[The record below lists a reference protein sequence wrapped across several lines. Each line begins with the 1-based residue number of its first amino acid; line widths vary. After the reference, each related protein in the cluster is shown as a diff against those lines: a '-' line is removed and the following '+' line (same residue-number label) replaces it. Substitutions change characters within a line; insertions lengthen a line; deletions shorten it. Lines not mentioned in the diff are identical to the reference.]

1 MCKTDGKDKGMCR
14 KRNIVYKVECTRCKL
29 EGKSSTYWGETAR
42 NGQLRGGEHVKDL
55 EKQREG
61 SHMLRHLLDA
71 HQGKGVGDPA
81 DLSFKMSIHK
91 KYRSPLERQLGE
103 AINIANAGGPGA
115 EGVLNQKEE
124 YSRCV
129 VPELQVSEGWRDTR
143 KQKRCREQGPTSQD
157 PPSKRPRR
165 ACEQGIT
172 ATRHPRGTEG
182 PTQAGNRAEEDHLRK
197 PPPSPQQETQERQPD
212 TDQPPPGREGE
223 GKAQEQQEQP
233 QQHPQVTGI
242 TATRHPSAS
251 EPTHTEGEQPTTQ
264 HHQVK
269 TQDRTPTSTAN
280 QHKATQN
287 RLPVDEKSV
296 KKVKRTT
303 SKTTKSTHT
312 VSKTHTQPKITTILG
327 SMKKKEFETKNKPP
341 EEPKKIENQGDEK
354 PEEQGKIGEQRTR
367 EEKLEKE
374 THRQTDKPIPRSAK
388 LKGSKLRSTNK
399 NIHSKANLKLS
410 SESKTNRIDS
420 YFHRDKGAAA
430 TSARGLP
437 SNNKLNNLTCLKGP
451 KGEDVTTGDTRPGD
465 LTKGDDSTN
474 VINLDLVPLMRDT

>member
-1 MCKTDGKDKGMCR
+1 M
-14 KRNIVYKVECTRCKL
+14 
-29 EGKSSTYWGETAR
+29 
-42 NGQLRGGEHVKDL
+42 KDL

-71 HQGKGVGDPA
+71 HQGEGVGDPA
-81 DLSFKMSIHK
+81 DLSFKMSIHR

-103 AINIANAGGPGA
+103 AINIAKAGGPGA

-129 VPELQVSEGWRDTR
+129 VPELQVSEGWRDTI
-143 KQKRCREQGPTSQD
+143 KQKRCREQGPTTQD
-157 PPSKRPRR
+157 PPCKRPRR

-172 ATRHPRGTEG
+172 ATRHPRGTEE

-212 TDQPPPGREGE
+212 PDQPPTEGEGE
-223 GKAQEQQEQP
+223 GKAHEQPELP

-251 EPTHTEGEQPTTQ
+251 EPTHT
-264 HHQVK
+264 QVG
-269 TQDRTPTSTAN
+269 TQDRTPTSTLN
-280 QHKATQN
+280 HNKATQN
-287 RLPVDEKSV
+287 KMPVKEMSV

-327 SMKKKEFETKNKPP
+327 SMKKQELETKNKPP
-341 EEPKKIENQGDEK
+341 EEPKKIENQGDKKSED
-354 PEEQGKIGEQRTR
+354 QGKIEEQRTR
-367 EEKLEKE
+367 EEELKKE

-388 LKGSKLRSTNK
+388 LKGSKLRSTSK

-410 SESKTNRIDS
+410 SESKTIRIDS
-420 YFHRDKGAAA
+420 YFQRGKGAAA
-430 TSARGLP
+430 ASARGLP
-437 SNNKLNNLTCLKGP
+437 SSNKSSNLTCLKGP
-451 KGEDVTTGDTRPGD
+451 KGEDVPTGDTRPGD
-465 LTKGDDSTN
+465 QTKGDDSTN
-474 VINLDLVPLMRDT
+474 V